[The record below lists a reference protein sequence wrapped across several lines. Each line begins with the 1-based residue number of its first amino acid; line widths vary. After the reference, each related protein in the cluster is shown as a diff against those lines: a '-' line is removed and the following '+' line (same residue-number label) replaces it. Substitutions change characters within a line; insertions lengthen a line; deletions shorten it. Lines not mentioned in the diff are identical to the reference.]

1 MNRERLAARMAQRL
15 RERQWT
21 LSVAE
26 SCTGG
31 SLGARITSIPG
42 VSDVFLGGVIA
53 YHNRIKHALLDVPQ
67 EVIESHGAVSA
78 PVAEAMAR
86 GCRLRF
92 AASVSVAITGI
103 AGPAGG
109 TSDKPVGL
117 VFLAVASPDAVRVE
131 RCVFSGD
138 RSKIQA
144 SAVDMALQLLLE
156 AAGEGE

>member
-1 MNRERLAARMAQRL
+1 MNRERLAAHVAQQL

-67 EVIESHGAVSA
+67 ELIEEHGAVSA
-78 PVAEAMAR
+78 PVAEAMAK

-92 AASVSVAITGI
+92 DASISVAITGV
-103 AGPAGG
+103 AGPGGG
-109 TSDKPVGL
+109 TPDKPVGL
-117 VFLAVASPDAVRVE
+117 VYLAVASPNAIRVD
-131 RCVFSGD
+131 RFTFSGG
-138 RSKIQA
+138 RSEIQA

-156 AAGEGE
+156 AADEGE